1 MADGSGSKPFDDE
14 AILTVVRDSQ
24 RGPMKPKAIS
34 RALGLSQSHYR
45 DLKRRLSELTTE
57 GRLYRVKGGRY
68 AVPERISLVTG
79 RLSLIRRGDGFV
91 RSEESGEEVFVPER
105 DLDSALDGD
114 RVVVRV
120 ESHPPGRK
128 PVGRIIRVLERE
140 REAIVAVF
148 HEGRKASFAVPR
160 DPRMKSDVLI
170 PWGDEADAVEGDV
183 VRVRITG
190 HGPRRRG
197 PVGEVIEILGRLGAP
212 GVDVLSVL
220 HDHGLAPDFPPEVEA
235 EAQRIAE
242 GARPGAGGAPTA
254 DSGEGARED
263 LRHIRTMT
271 IDPED
276 AKDHDDALSV
286 ERLEEGRLRIGI
298 HIADVS
304 WYVRPGSTIDDEARN
319 RATSVYLVDR
329 VVPML
334 PHTLSS
340 DLCSLRPEEDRYAV
354 SLLVEFG
361 ASGEVDGH
369 RFARTLVRS
378 RHRLAYER
386 VQAVLDGTDSVDP
399 EADEDLRTLAE
410 VARGLRRLKGGR
422 GALDF
427 DLPEARVRLDD
438 AGEPIAIERVERM
451 EAHRLVE
458 DFMLL
463 ANEIVAREGSRRT
476 LPVLYR
482 VHEPPASDRLEDLRE
497 MLGRF
502 GYRLPSR
509 SVRPKDLLKV
519 LEQARGRPEEQLVST
534 VVLRSMQRAR
544 YAAENLGHFG
554 LALDNYAH
562 FTSPIRRYPDLV
574 THRAILRALVDGQK
588 IPAREGEGLEELAEH
603 CSFREQTATAAERDS
618 IELKKIEYMQRH
630 LGEAFDGT
638 ISGVKA
644 FGAFVQLDDVFVDGL
659 VHVNALEDDYYE
671 FREREYALVGVRK
684 GRRLRL
690 GDRVRVQLVRV
701 DREERHLDF
710 TLVSSG

>member
-1 MADGSGSKPFDDE
+1 VSKPFDDD
-14 AILTVVRDSQ
+14 AILDAVRDSQ

-34 RALGLSQSHYR
+34 RALNLSQSHYR
-45 DLKRRLSELTTE
+45 DLKRRLAELTSE

-79 RLSLIRRGDGFV
+79 RVSLIRRGDGFV

-105 DLDSALDGD
+105 DLDSAMDGD

-120 ESHPPGRK
+120 ESHPPGKK
-128 PVGRIIRVLERE
+128 PVGRVIRVLDRE

-160 DPRMKSDVLI
+160 DPRVKSDVVI
-170 PWGDEADAVEGDV
+170 PWGDEAEAVEGDV

-190 HGPRRRG
+190 YGPRRRG
-197 PVGEVIEILGRLGAP
+197 PVGEVVEVLGRLGDP

-220 HDHGLAPDFPPEVEA
+220 HDHGLAPDFPPEVET
-235 EAQRIAE
+235 EARRISE
-242 GARPGAGGAPTA
+242 GERPG
-254 DSGEGARED
+254 SGTEAEQARED
-263 LRHIRTMT
+263 LRHLRTMT
-271 IDPED
+271 IDPET

-286 ERLEEGRLRIGI
+286 EALEGGGHRIGI
-298 HIADVS
+298 HIADVG
-304 WYVRPGSTIDDEARN
+304 WYVRPGSRIDVEGRARG
-319 RATSVYLVDR
+319 TSVYLVDR

-340 DLCSLRPEEDRYAV
+340 DLCSLRPDEDRYAV
-354 SLLVEFG
+354 SLLVDFDAEG
-361 ASGEVDGH
+361 SVVGH
-369 RFARTLVRS
+369 RFARSLIRS
-378 RHRLAYER
+378 RHKLAYEQ
-386 VQAVLDGTDSVDP
+386 VQAVLDREESVGA
-399 EADEDLRTLAE
+399 EADADIHTLAE
-410 VARGLRRLKGGR
+410 VARRLRRLKDAR

-427 DLPEARVRLDD
+427 ELPEARVRLNDE
-438 AGEPIAIERVERM
+438 GEPIAIERVERL
-451 EAHRLVE
+451 EAHRLIE

-463 ANEIVAREGSRRT
+463 ANEIVAREGSKRS

-482 VHEPPASDRLEDLRE
+482 VHESPASDRMEDLRE
-497 MLGRF
+497 MLARF

-509 SVRPKDLLKV
+509 SVRPKDLLSV
-519 LEQARGRPEEQLVST
+519 LEEARGRPEEQLIST

-544 YAAENLGHFG
+544 YTAENLGHFG

-574 THRAILRALVDGQK
+574 THRAIVRALVDGES
-588 IPAREGEGLEELAEH
+588 IPAREHEGLEELAEH
-603 CSFREQTATAAERDS
+603 CSFREETATAAERDS
-618 IELKKIEYMQRH
+618 IELKKIEYMERH
-630 LGEAFDGT
+630 LGDVFDGT

-701 DREERHLDF
+701 DREERHIDF

>member
-1 MADGSGSKPFDDE
+1 MKRPFDDD
-14 AILTVVRDSQ
+14 AILRVVRDSG

-34 RALGLSQSHYR
+34 RTLDVSPSHYR
-45 DLKRRLSELTTE
+45 DLKKRLSELTAE

-68 AVPERISLVTG
+68 AVPDRISLVTG
-79 RLSLIRRGDGFV
+79 RVSLIRKGDGFV

-105 DLDSALDGD
+105 DLESALDGD

-120 ESHPPGRK
+120 ESHPKGRK
-128 PVGRIIRVLERE
+128 PVGRVIRVLERE
-140 REAIVAVF
+140 RDALVAVF

-160 DPRMKSDVLI
+160 DPRVKSDVVI
-170 PWGDEADAVEGDV
+170 PWGDEGDAIEGDV

-190 HGPRRRG
+190 YGPRRRG
-197 PVGEVIEILGRLGAP
+197 PVGEVVEVLGRLGDP

-235 EAQRIAE
+235 AATRI
-242 GARPGAGGAPTA
+242 
-254 DSGEGARED
+254 GEGERPEPGEGRED
-263 LRHIRTMT
+263 LRELRTMT

-286 ERLEEGRLRIGI
+286 ERLDGGSVRVGI
-298 HIADVS
+298 HIADVG
-304 WYVRPGSTIDDEARN
+304 WYVRPGGELDREARS
-319 RATSVYLVDR
+319 RGTSVYLVDR

-334 PHTLSS
+334 PHALSS
-340 DLCSLRPEEDRYAV
+340 DLCSLVPDRDRYAV
-354 SLLVEFG
+354 SLIVDLDAEGRVE
-361 ASGEVDGH
+361 SY
-369 RFARTLVRS
+369 RFARSIIRS
-378 RHRLAYER
+378 RHKLAYET
-386 VQAVLDGTDSVDP
+386 VQAVLDGEESVQT
-399 EADEDLRTLAE
+399 EADADLRTLAS
-410 VARGLRRLKGGR
+410 VARRLRERKGVR

-427 DLPEARVRLDD
+427 ELPEARVRLDET
-438 AGEPIAIERVERM
+438 GEPVAIERVRRL

-463 ANEIVAREGSRRT
+463 ANELVAREGSSRT

-482 VHEPPASDRLEDLRE
+482 IHESPAADRLEDLRE
-497 MLGRF
+497 MLARF

-509 SVRPKDLLKV
+509 SVRPRDLLDV
-519 LEQARGRPEEQLVST
+519 LDAARGRPEEQLVST
-534 VVLRSMQRAR
+534 VVLRAMQRAR
-544 YAAENLGHFG
+544 YAPDNLGHFG
-554 LALDNYAH
+554 LALEHYAH

-574 THRAILRALVDGQK
+574 THRAIVDALVLGRQP
-588 IPAREGEGLEELAEH
+588 PASAHEGLAGLAEH
-603 CSFREQTATAAERDS
+603 CSFREEVATDAERDS
-618 IELKKIEYMQRH
+618 IELKKIEYMKRH
-630 LGEAFDGT
+630 LGEEFDGT

-710 TLVSSG
+710 ALVSGG